1 MKLTLIRKLKSNF
14 IIFLILFL
22 SLFNLSYAE
31 NNISCVVDFENKIK
45 KIRIKIDK
53 NKNWT
58 ENNIK
63 ILISNTKIIPK
74 KFKKR
79 FSGEI
84 NIEYE
89 NNTSCKLKAKIRQ
102 NGDFRDHINYQDN
115 KVSQSLDIKLLN
127 GNLANVTNFKL
138 LLDGTRGVSEDEIL
152 LSEILRALNYI
163 SPRTRF
169 IDVEING
176 TKKKMLFQEKSRKE
190 LLEFN
195 NRTESSIFEANENDL
210 FKSLERFKNS
220 ELDIYEIGL
229 IESSKRDSLGMFAK
243 QLNSNWFSKGNIHS
257 KISLKA
263 LSRLNLIYSNSVD
276 FLKDDQGNKY
286 YSDNI
291 SNITLGGLDKKNII
305 HLEKYNLIL
314 RLFNAEH
321 ALRAHNR
328 QYYWNNSENYFEPI
342 YYDGNPNIFEINA
355 TKIDFPISV
364 YLQETINELNQDLN
378 SLNLTKFKNNF
389 FYKDNT
395 FLDSNIEKKLSIL
408 KYNLSKI
415 EENYKKSIQDGKE
428 FEEVKKF
435 EKKTLKKTM
444 RYKSD
449 RNKNAIFVFKKLNEE
464 YTNDFLVCKD
474 YENCDEVQLN
484 SKEQA
489 DLVKGNLLKNSKEYI
504 FIGEYPY
511 EKINLDLK
519 EYNNFKTKDNN
530 INFYYD
536 NGIQFDFDET
546 NKKFLISQT
555 KPESRAYFIN
565 SNIENF
571 DIIFHGLDTNDN
583 LKFFPIDTKG
593 LTGCLVFYKSNFDN
607 TNLKIQNSN
616 CEDSLNLVRSKG
628 KINKIEIS
636 NSYSDGLDIDFSN
649 LYIEDIFIKNS
660 KNDCV
665 DVSAGTYEIANMQVS
680 TCGDK
685 GLSVGEKSIL
695 KLDDI
700 FVQNS
705 EIGIASKDG
714 SKSYINNFKG
724 KNIDIC
730 LSAYNKKQEFSG
742 GQITVNKYSCTNFNK
757 KTLID
762 NQSKITL
769 KK

>member
-176 TKKKMLFQEKSRKE
+176 TKKKMLFQEKTRKE

-229 IESSKRDSLGMFAK
+229 IESSMRDSLGMFAK

-342 YYDGNPNIFEINA
+342 CYDGNPNIF
-355 TKIDFPISV
+355 
-364 YLQETINELNQDLN
+364 
-378 SLNLTKFKNNF
+378 
-389 FYKDNT
+389 
-395 FLDSNIEKKLSIL
+395 
-408 KYNLSKI
+408 
-415 EENYKKSIQDGKE
+415 
-428 FEEVKKF
+428 
-435 EKKTLKKTM
+435 
-444 RYKSD
+444 
-449 RNKNAIFVFKKLNEE
+449 
-464 YTNDFLVCKD
+464 
-474 YENCDEVQLN
+474 
-484 SKEQA
+484 
-489 DLVKGNLLKNSKEYI
+489 
-504 FIGEYPY
+504 
-511 EKINLDLK
+511 
-519 EYNNFKTKDNN
+519 
-530 INFYYD
+530 
-536 NGIQFDFDET
+536 
-546 NKKFLISQT
+546 
-555 KPESRAYFIN
+555 
-565 SNIENF
+565 
-571 DIIFHGLDTNDN
+571 
-583 LKFFPIDTKG
+583 
-593 LTGCLVFYKSNFDN
+593 
-607 TNLKIQNSN
+607 
-616 CEDSLNLVRSKG
+616 
-628 KINKIEIS
+628 
-636 NSYSDGLDIDFSN
+636 
-649 LYIEDIFIKNS
+649 
-660 KNDCV
+660 
-665 DVSAGTYEIANMQVS
+665 
-680 TCGDK
+680 
-685 GLSVGEKSIL
+685 
-695 KLDDI
+695 
-700 FVQNS
+700 
-705 EIGIASKDG
+705 
-714 SKSYINNFKG
+714 
-724 KNIDIC
+724 
-730 LSAYNKKQEFSG
+730 
-742 GQITVNKYSCTNFNK
+742 
-757 KTLID
+757 
-762 NQSKITL
+762 
-769 KK
+769 